1 MPPEYDKGT
10 VEPRFEGDEALPWE
24 LWGSR
29 TVLFFVYDFWFRI
42 AAVGFVVLLVLLG
55 LLLPS
60 IWLVSPPGFLPVVRV
75 SGLDKLQA
83 WQLGRTALAHAAE
96 SRFED
101 SMHAWRGAILNMP
114 CDPALHRG
122 SLTTLIHQ
130 DHPSREF
137 LGLGIQNSSWLLRL
151 TRTNRAELELV
162 SEFYE
167 KYELH
172 GWNIRTLG
180 QDGVELTASM
190 AKRLMKAYFLTG
202 DMTQFGVQWQQR
214 KGEMEGDP
222 SLQVYLAAWRLGW
235 GLPSEATEARDA
247 MKRFQNEPTQR
258 LLAHRLSLQAAYAHA
273 DLSGYESSLTV
284 LKELH
289 ADRIKDHV
297 NLWRLLAHSQRREEA
312 VGEARAFVTPAST
325 PSEAQDLAS
334 AFNQLGMQDIALALL
349 EKTTREY
356 PWSGEL
362 WALWADIL
370 ISQKRWDDLRTLALN
385 LRVDPASRDVIGGF
399 AYYLEG
405 LAHWH
410 TQHPERANV
419 SFAKASSGPFDTPL
433 RAYMAA
439 VGMNRLGQSVPAADL
454 LKKAEGTFTNQASF
468 YNQLTIASFQGR
480 LAETLLPAAEK
491 AYQLDPRNRSY
502 ANNYAAALL
511 CTRQRPAEALQ
522 ITLRLL
528 NANPK
533 NPGARINHALAL
545 CQNARHEDAA
555 RMLEGLNPEQLL
567 PEAVS
572 SLNLAWFEIHVAR
585 GDFIQARRVRGHF
598 ALNTVF
604 PNQAQ
609 WIEQTTARFPVP
621 KG

>member
-10 VEPRFEGDEALPWE
+10 VEPRFEGDKTLPWE

-29 TVLFFVYDFWFRI
+29 TVLFFFHDFWFRI
-42 AAVGFVVLLVLLG
+42 AAGGFVLLLVLLG
-55 LLLPS
+55 LLLPR
-60 IWLVSPPGFLPVVRV
+60 IWRVSPPGFLPVVRV

-96 SRFED
+96 GQFED
-101 SMHAWRGAILNMP
+101 SIHAWRGAILNMP

-122 SLTTLIHQ
+122 SLTTLIRQ
-130 DHPSREF
+130 DRPRREF
-137 LGLGIQNSSWLLRL
+137 LGLGIHNSSWLLRL
-151 TRTNRAELELV
+151 TQTNRADLELV
-162 SEFYE
+162 SEFHE
-167 KYELH
+167 KYENH
-172 GWNIRTLG
+172 GWIIRTLG
-180 QDGVELTASM
+180 QGGMELTASM

-214 KGEMEGDP
+214 KGEMQGDP
-222 SLQVYLAAWRLGW
+222 ALQVFLTAWRLGW
-235 GLPSEATEARDA
+235 GLPSEATEARAA

-258 LLAHRLSLQAAYAHA
+258 LLAHRLSMQAAYAHA
-273 DLSGYESSLTV
+273 DLSGYESSLAV

-289 ADRIKDHV
+289 EDRIKDHV
-297 NLWRLLAHSQRREEA
+297 NLWRLLAHSHRKEEA
-312 VGEARAFVTPAST
+312 IREAQAFVTPAST
-325 PSEAQDLAS
+325 PSDAQDLAS
-334 AFNQLGMQDIALALL
+334 AFNQLGMQDIALTLL

-356 PWSGEL
+356 PRSGEL

-370 ISQKRWDDLRTLALN
+370 ITQKRWDELRTLALN
-385 LRVDPASRDVIGGF
+385 LRVDLASRDVLGGF
-399 AYYLEG
+399 SYYLEG

-410 TQHPERANV
+410 TQHPERADE

-439 VGMNRLGQSVPAADL
+439 VGMTRLGHSVPAADL

-468 YNQLTIASFQGR
+468 YHQLTIASFQGR

-491 AYQLDPRNRSY
+491 AYQLDPENRSY

-528 NANPK
+528 HINPN

-555 RMLEGLNPEQLL
+555 KLLEGLNPDQLL
-567 PEAVS
+567 PEGVN
-572 SLNLAWFEIHVAR
+572 SLNLAWFEIHASR
-585 GDFIQARRVRGHF
+585 GDFTQARRVRDHF